1 MELLSYEK
9 SMKELAGIT
18 LAVEPSWLK
27 LFDQGS
33 TGFPHSTMPETS
45 SSTVK
50 RASYSLPSLM
60 HLCQSCIPSLLL
72 GPSHNG
78 ASIK

>member
-1 MELLSYEK
+1 MESLSYEK

-18 LAVEPSWLK
+18 LAVERSWLK
-27 LFDQGS
+27 LFGQGS
-33 TGFPHSTMPETS
+33 TGSPHSTTPETS
-45 SSTVK
+45 SSTAK
-50 RASYSLPSLM
+50 RASYSPPSLM
-60 HLCQSCIPSLLL
+60 HPRQSCIPSLLL